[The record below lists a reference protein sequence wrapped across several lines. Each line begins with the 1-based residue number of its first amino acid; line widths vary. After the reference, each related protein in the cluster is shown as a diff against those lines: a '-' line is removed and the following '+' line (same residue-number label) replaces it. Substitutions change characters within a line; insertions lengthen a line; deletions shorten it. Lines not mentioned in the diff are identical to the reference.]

1 MINMF
6 NCNLPD
12 ELKTYNYDVSHITL
26 QETERLF
33 KRADELGVLDEFAE
47 VFWNAMQLV
56 TQSKASLQECV
67 NLLEEQ
73 KRKVGRQY
81 DKMST
86 NTAAAALGRKNYV
99 ATKYNEL
106 EYQIRWLV
114 DTFELTRSSKPY
126 LLELK

>member
-6 NCNLPD
+6 NCDLPD
-12 ELKTYNYDVSHITL
+12 ELKPYNYDVSHITL

-33 KRADELGVLDEFAE
+33 KRADELGVLNEFAE
-47 VFWNAMQLV
+47 MFWDAMQLV

-81 DKMST
+81 DKIPT
-86 NTAAAALGRKNYV
+86 NITSVAANFVANLVWKTFDVIIYV
-99 ATKYNEL
+99 RTNLIVSIIDNA
-106 EYQIRWLV
+106 
-114 DTFELTRSSKPY
+114 
-126 LLELK
+126 